1 MPIIVPVMPVGS
13 SANIPP
19 RTVSAVTAVSAS
31 KGVGSGLISLRLAF
45 TDVLS

>member
-1 MPIIVPVMPVGS
+1 MTVPVIPVGN

-19 RTVSAVTAVSAS
+19 RIVSAVTAVSAS
-31 KGVGSGLISLRLAF
+31 NGVGSGLTSLRLAF